1 MLRARLCQS
10 ATRNPQSAIELLA
23 DLRAGSKTLINGT
36 VPILASELSTD
47 VPRSRGASRLLDL
60 AYFGAAVLLVPY
72 FLWRKL
78 VKRKQSAGL
87 KAKLGNVPARDGE
100 RPCVWIHA
108 VSVGEAQAAEPL
120 VKALRASITPLE
132 IIVSTTTVT
141 GQELARKRFG
151 AGNVVYY
158 PHDFSFSVK
167 RFLDRVRPSVIVLME
182 LEVWPNLT
190 AEAGARGI
198 PIIVVNARITERSA
212 NRYRKFWFL
221 VGPAFL
227 RVRQW
232 LAQSDEYAWRLNQ
245 LGVNPQRIEVCGN
258 IKYDAI
264 KTRLPEAAEKR
275 SRRAALGLP
284 NDATVLIGGST
295 HPTEETALL
304 RAYTRLREN
313 ADANLRLILVPRH
326 PERAAAVLAECQAS
340 GLTVLRYT
348 QIRER
353 GIEACFTELD
363 PKVRGSYVLL
373 VDAVGELGHMYSV
386 SDLAFVGGSLIPHGG
401 QNVMEPCGLGVP
413 VVHGPHMHN
422 FNEAMTLLRSCN
434 GAKEVTSETLS
445 AELELLLKDKPAAR
459 AMAQRAREVFLKQQG
474 GSKKTV
480 DCIAELLKRAAARTQ
495 NPAERSVLRP

>member
-1 MLRARLCQS
+1 
-10 ATRNPQSAIELLA
+10 
-23 DLRAGSKTLINGT
+23 
-36 VPILASELSTD
+36 VPILASELSTEI
-47 VPRSRGASRLLDL
+47 PRSRGASRLLDL
-60 AYFGAAVLLVPY
+60 LYLGAAFLLIPY

-78 VKRKQSAGL
+78 IRRKLSAGL
-87 KAKLGNVPARDGE
+87 SAKLGNVPARE
-100 RPCVWIHA
+100 SEKPCVWIHA

-120 VKALRASITPLE
+120 VAALRGAINPLE

-141 GQELARKRFG
+141 GQEVARKRFG
-151 AGNVVYY
+151 AENVVYY

-212 NRYRKFWFL
+212 DRYRKFWFL

-264 KTRLPEAAEKR
+264 KTNLPAAAERR
-275 SRRAALGLP
+275 SRRGALGLP
-284 NDATVLIGGST
+284 LDATVLIGGST
-295 HPTEETALL
+295 HPTEEAVLIRAYMHL
-304 RAYTRLREN
+304 RAN
-313 ADANLRLILVPRH
+313 AEANLRLILVPRH
-326 PERAAAVLAECQAS
+326 PERAKDVLAECQS
-340 GLTVLRYT
+340 TGLTVIPFT

-353 GIEACFTELD
+353 GIEACIAELD
-363 PKVRGSYVLL
+363 PKVRGAWVLL
-373 VDAVGELGHMYSV
+373 VDTVGELNNMYAV
-386 SDLAFVGGSLIPHGG
+386 SDVAFVGGSLIPHGG
-401 QNVMEPCGLGVP
+401 QNVMEPCGLGVA

-434 GAKEVTSETLS
+434 GSIEITRETLS
-445 AELELLLKDKPAAR
+445 SGLETLLKDKAGAR
-459 AMAQRAREVFLKQQG
+459 VMSQRAREVFLKQQG

-480 DCIAELLKRAAARTQ
+480 DCIAELLKRADQR
-495 NPAERSVLRP
+495 RR